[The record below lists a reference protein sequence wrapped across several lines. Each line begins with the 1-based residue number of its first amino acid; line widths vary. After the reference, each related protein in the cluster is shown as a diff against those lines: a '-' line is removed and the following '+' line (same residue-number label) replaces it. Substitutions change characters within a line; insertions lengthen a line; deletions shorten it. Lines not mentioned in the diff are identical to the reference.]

1 MGKAQKVKDAVWTP
15 WLAVARGP
23 GTPTRR
29 QHTPRAQLVA
39 APHPASACVLRHS
52 RGIFEFQHPSDY
64 PVGIAL
70 ATELLDGR
78 HWISS
83 PHSLRLQRSVHHPVR
98 DTLAWLLTAVLGPSA
113 RGMVIREDRDGGGRM
128 SSLC

>member
-1 MGKAQKVKDAVWTP
+1 MPCGRRGSPSD
-15 WLAVARGP
+15 AVARGP